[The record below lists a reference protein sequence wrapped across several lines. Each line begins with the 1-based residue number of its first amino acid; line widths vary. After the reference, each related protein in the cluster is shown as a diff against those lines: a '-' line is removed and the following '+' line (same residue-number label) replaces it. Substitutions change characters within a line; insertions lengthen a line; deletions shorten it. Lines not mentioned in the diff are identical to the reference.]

1 MRIFH
6 VATAADLL
14 GGVTVTFPVL
24 LLVAHTKA
32 QDGDLPPS
40 VTFLMEAFLAV
51 GAVSTGA
58 CLAVSGYLRQTDSA
72 GAAASRVPSHG

>member
-6 VATAADLL
+6 VAAAADWL
-14 GGVTVTFPVL
+14 GGVTVTVL
-24 LLVAHTKA
+24 VLLVAHTKA

-40 VTFLMEAFLAV
+40 VTLLMEAFLVV
-51 GAVSTGA
+51 GAVNTGA